1 MGEREGILHDVA
13 RTNHALRGAV
23 SEIRFYHL
31 QRTRLEAAL
40 PKMLER
46 CLERGERAVV
56 MLGSTERVEALA
68 NQLWTY
74 NDRGFLPHGTAEDG
88 FASRQPIWL
97 TASDENPNTA
107 QVLFLA
113 DGAESGEIA
122 NYRLCVELFDG
133 SDEQAVA
140 AARRRWAAYKAAG
153 HALTYFQQNDKGAW
167 EEKASA

>member
-1 MGEREGILHDVA
+1 M
-13 RTNHALRGAV
+13 

-40 PKMLER
+40 PRMLER

-56 MLGSTERVEALA
+56 MLGSPERVEALA

-88 FASRQPIWL
+88 FAERQPIWL
-97 TASDENPNTA
+97 TAIDENPNGA

-113 DGAESGEIA
+113 DGAESTEIA
-122 NYRLCVELFDG
+122 RYRLCVELFDG
-133 SDEQAVA
+133 NDEQAVA
-140 AARRRWAAYKAAG
+140 AARRRWAAYKSGG
-153 HALTYFQQNDKGAW
+153 HALSYFQQNDKGAW
-167 EEKASA
+167 EEKARD